1 MRIIIEK
8 YSPEWK
14 KLFDFEKEKL
24 KFVFGNNGM
33 VEHIGS
39 TSIEG
44 LDAKP
49 VIDIMIGLTDFAEA
63 SNYIQPI
70 IQLGYTYISSYED
83 VMPYRRFFIKE
94 KDGVRTHH
102 IHMVERDTEFWE
114 RRLAFRDCLRNNTLE
129 RDAYYKLKKELSAK
143 EWKDGND
150 YAAAKTDFIR
160 AAEKKIQ
167 NQRSYM
173 LPSETSRLSIRP
185 LTSNDAKDWS
195 PFFINNPS
203 DKFLALS
210 FKPIMEQANAWIE
223 RQLLRYK
230 ENRYGLLA
238 LIDKYTN
245 NLMGMCGLLSQ
256 EVNGQ
261 PELEIGYHILPKYWG
276 KGFATEAAI
285 YFKQYA
291 FNNNLTDSVISIIH
305 IDNVLSQRVAEK
317 NGMNKTIYTTYYNMP
332 VYIYRVTKSL
342 A

>member
-1 MRIIIEK
+1 MATI
-8 YSPEWK
+8 
-14 KLFDFEKEKL
+14 
-24 KFVFGNNGM
+24 
-33 VEHIGS
+33 
-39 TSIEG
+39 
-44 LDAKP
+44 
-49 VIDIMIGLTDFAEA
+49 
-63 SNYIQPI
+63 SNSLYR
-70 IQLGYTYISSYED
+70 QLGYTYIAAYED

-102 IHMVERDTEFWE
+102 IHMVEKDTEFWE
-114 RRLAFRDCLRNNTLE
+114 RHLAFRDCLRNNTLE
-129 RDAYYKLKKELSAK
+129 RQAYYKLKKELSSK

-160 AAEKKIQ
+160 TIEKKIQ
-167 NQRSYM
+167 NQRRYM
-173 LPSETSRLSIRP
+173 QSAETSRLSIRP
-185 LTSNDAKDWS
+185 LTGNDTKDWS

-210 FKPIMEQANAWIE
+210 FNTEPIKEQANAWIE

-238 LIDKYTN
+238 LIDKSAGD
-245 NLMGMCGLLSQ
+245 LIGMSGLLSQ
-256 EVNGQ
+256 DVNGQ

-276 KGFATEAAI
+276 KGLATEAAI
-285 YFKQYA
+285 HFKEYA

-332 VYIYRVTKSL
+332 VYIYRVTKN
-342 A
+342 